1 MSFIIVKLRDEIA
14 DNKVDENYLNW
25 IFKSYRQL
33 TDAPNISWYDFRH
46 IVTNLP
52 PLHEIYV
59 YKIDDNPV
67 ALVTLIVEQKLI
79 HSGSRVGHIEDLV
92 VDEAYQGQGI
102 AKRLIEYC
110 INNCRVYGSYK
121 VILDCRPEL
130 VDFYKGN
137 NFEEGGAYMFLKMT

>member
-14 DNKVDENYLNW
+14 DNRVDENYLQW
-25 IFKSYRQL
+25 IFKCYRQL
-33 TDAPNISWYDFRH
+33 TDAPEISWCDFRH
-46 IVTNLP
+46 IVTHLP

-59 YKIDDNPV
+59 YLLEDKPV

-92 VDEAYQGQGI
+92 VDEAYRGQGI

-110 INNCRVYGSYK
+110 LRQSTILDCYK
-121 VILDCRPEL
+121 VILDCKSEL
-130 VDFYKGN
+130 VDFYKGQ
-137 NFEEGGAYMFLKMT
+137 NFEQGGAYMLLKLN